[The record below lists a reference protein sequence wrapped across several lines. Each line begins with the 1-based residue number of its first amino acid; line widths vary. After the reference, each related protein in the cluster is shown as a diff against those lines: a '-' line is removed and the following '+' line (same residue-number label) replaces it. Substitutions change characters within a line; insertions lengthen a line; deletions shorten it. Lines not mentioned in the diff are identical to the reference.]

1 MKALQQLPPRV
12 IIQQTLGGVFMFGI
26 GIERVILTELAV
38 KTFNE
43 AEIHV
48 ALFRHSNLDWGDV
61 SEEDKKAND
70 AALKDGSR
78 VISFYGD
85 MAVFTDFN
93 KCNVTTICLV
103 SEIE

>member
-1 MKALQQLPPRV
+1 MQQLPPGV

-26 GIERVILTELAV
+26 GIERVMLTELAAE
-38 KTFNE
+38 TFSDAN
-43 AEIHV
+43 IHI

-70 AALKDGSR
+70 TALKDGSR

-93 KCNVTTICLV
+93 ECNVTTICLV

>member
-1 MKALQQLPPRV
+1 
-12 IIQQTLGGVFMFGI
+12 MFGI
-26 GIERVILTELAV
+26 GIERVMLTELAV

-61 SEEDKKAND
+61 SEEDEKANE
-70 AALKDGSR
+70 AVLKDGGR
-78 VISFYGD
+78 VFSFYGD
-85 MAVFTDFN
+85 MAVITEFN
-93 KCNVTTICLV
+93 DCNVTTICLV